1 MKLTNTAVKCYT
13 RTSHIH
19 TRTCAHTR
27 MCTCKA
33 YTTWPDTHG
42 LPLGSS
48 SPSKTNTR
56 LRQHPSDRKVSNLRP
71 CKQALCSTS
80 CSPLWSQHTCLK
92 VLLVFS
98 PSRTLC
104 APVGAVLGTPLFSF
118 FLKIC
123 LLFYVY
129 KCLQC
134 PKRPEEGT
142 RYNCAL
148 PCGCW
153 RLNPGPLQEL
163 TEVANTSQDLKGN
176 DCRGL

>member
-1 MKLTNTAVKCYT
+1 MLHTNIA
-13 RTSHIH
+13 H
-19 TRTCAHTR
+19 THTHMCAHTPV
-27 MCTCKA
+27 CA

-71 CKQALCSTS
+71 CKQALRSTS
-80 CSPLWSQHTCLK
+80 CSPLWSQHTCVK

-104 APVGAVLGTPLFSF
+104 APVGAVLSTPLFSF

-123 LLFYVY
+123 CFMCTSV
-129 KCLQC
+129 CNVQSGQ
-134 PKRPEEGT
+134 KRAH
-142 RYNCAL
+142 RYNCVL

-153 RLNPGPLQEL
+153 ILNPGPLQEL